1 MYGSGF
7 QTWEYSPT
15 YAIRSYG
22 YLLLHILPLLVTNT
36 ANKVLLNFGIIL
48 NNTCI
53 NTVSSQT
60 NNATDI
66 NSSTVSINSDTVII
80 TNMTLTLSLSQTLT
94 LSDINTV
101 INTFI
106 ITVINTFISLIG
118 HF

>member
-48 NNTCI
+48 MLLFP
-53 NTVSSQT
+53 S
-60 NNATDI
+60 
-66 NSSTVSINSDTVII
+66 
-80 TNMTLTLSLSQTLT
+80 LTPTAI
-94 LSDINTV
+94 DYR
-101 INTFI
+101 
-106 ITVINTFISLIG
+106 
-118 HF
+118 

>member
-48 NNTCI
+48 INNTCI
-53 NTVSSQT
+53 NTVISQT
-60 NNATDI
+60 LQALTVTLSDI
-66 NSSTVSINSDTVII
+66 NITSNTVRYKCINSDTVI
-80 TNMTLTLSLSQTLT
+80 
-94 LSDINTV
+94 NTV
-101 INTFI
+101 
-106 ITVINTFISLIG
+106 
-118 HF
+118 